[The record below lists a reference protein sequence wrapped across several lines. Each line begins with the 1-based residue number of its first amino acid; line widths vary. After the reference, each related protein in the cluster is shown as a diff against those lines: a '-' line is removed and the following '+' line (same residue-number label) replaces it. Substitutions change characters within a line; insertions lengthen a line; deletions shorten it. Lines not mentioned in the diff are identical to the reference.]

1 MENDDVMSRIRA
13 RMAIVRSFDY
23 APMLERIH
31 AREREKWERIEREKA
46 EKREAK
52 EREKREARER
62 REREKAEKREARE
75 RERVERYNLIEIV
88 ETDEPRPMLNYITI
102 LAHLI
107 AYRAYYLL
115 RGKIY
120 EACRRCGYW
129 GDANERGR
137 RNYIERGLKVEQE
150 WVDDHNLF
158 YDWAMDNGYQIGLE
172 MDRIDNDRG
181 YFKDNIR
188 FVSHKQNCRNTR
200 KTLRLEDGTP
210 FADWYEEHVG
220 NVSEN
225 GHGTNKYNRLTKAFQ
240 RGGMDEV
247 LEILNKINGL

>member
-1 MENDDVMSRIRA
+1 MENDDVVSRIRA

-23 APMLERIH
+23 APMLERIR

-46 EKREAK
+46 ERREAK
-52 EREKREARER
+52 ERK
-62 REREKAEKREARE
+62 K
-75 RERVERYNLIEIV
+75 VGRYNLIEIV
-88 ETDEPRPMLNYITI
+88 ETDEPRPTLNYVTI

-107 AYRAYYLL
+107 AYRAYSLL
-115 RGKIY
+115 MNKIR
-120 EACRRCGYW
+120 EACRRCGYC
-129 GDANERGR
+129 GNANERGR

-150 WVDDHNLF
+150 WVDDHHLF

-181 YFKDNIR
+181 YFKDNIQ

-210 FADWYEEHVG
+210 FADWYELNVG

-225 GHGTNKYNRLTKAFQ
+225 GQSTNKYNRLAYAFR
-240 RGGMDEV
+240 RGGMVEV
-247 LEILNKINGL
+247 VKILNKINGL